1 VDSTLRYRTAPGQDT
16 APLIAALREAGYD
29 ATATTAEG
37 ESEVLITDAG
47 GGLDRERV
55 RSVVQD
61 ANKTSVFDGRQVD
74 RPVTFVGEDGGA
86 RGA

>member
-1 VDSTLRYRTAPGQDT
+1 VDSTLRYRTVPGQDT

-47 GGLDRERV
+47 GGLDREQV
-55 RSVVQD
+55 RSVVQG

-74 RPVTFVGEDGGA
+74 RPVAFVGEDGGVPEA
-86 RGA
+86 